1 MGESSQAGNGGRRYQ
16 LISGDS
22 HVNEPPDL
30 WIDRV
35 PAAMRDRAPR
45 IERFEEGDAWVL
57 EGVDDPINFGMNACA
72 GLAPEDMKGWV
83 RFEDIRRGG
92 YDPAA
97 RIAEMDQDGVDA
109 EVLYPTPRLS
119 SAITAHRD
127 ADYHHAM
134 VRAYNDWIS
143 EFVGY
148 APDRFGGLIWVPNRG
163 VEEAL
168 AEIARVA
175 DRPGMRGALMIAWP
189 HGGLSL
195 KPEDD
200 KVFAA
205 LVERGLSLNIHVAMT
220 QSMPASHKAKLP
232 GYGRFFDAPNR
243 MIQMIFDGVFDR
255 FPELDVMFAETDF
268 GWVPYV
274 KEQIDN
280 NYLRLDA
287 VSGFGLEM
295 LPSEYIARHFH
306 FGYMTDTFGLRNI
319 GDVGVERVLWSNDYP
334 HISADWPHSWR
345 VIQASTSGMN
355 PADRHAVLAGNAMRL
370 YGFGR

>member
-1 MGESSQAGNGGRRYQ
+1 MNDGATGARRYR
-16 LISGDS
+16 LISADG
-22 HVNEPPDL
+22 HFNEPGDL
-30 WIDRV
+30 WTARV

-45 IERFEEGDAWVL
+45 IEAFEEGDAWVI

-72 GLAPEDMKGWV
+72 GLDPSEMKGWM
-83 RFEDIRRGG
+83 RFEDMRRGG
-92 YDPAA
+92 WDPAA
-97 RIAEMDQDGVDA
+97 RIEEMDQDGVDA

-119 SAITAHRD
+119 SAIAANRD
-127 ADYHHAM
+127 ADFHHAM

-143 EFVGY
+143 EFASY
-148 APDRFGGLIWVPNRG
+148 APDRFGAVLWVPNRG

-168 AEIARVA
+168 AEIDRVA
-175 DRPGMRGALMIAWP
+175 GRPGVRGAMMLAWP

-205 LVERGLSLNIHVAMT
+205 LCERGLSLNIHVAMT
-220 QSMPASHKAKLP
+220 QTMPAAHKAKLP

-255 FPELDVMFAETDF
+255 FPELDVVFAETDF

-280 NYLRLDA
+280 NYLRLDP
-287 VSGFGLEM
+287 VSRFGLQM
-295 LPSEYIARHFH
+295 LPSEYISRHFH
-306 FGYMTDTFGLRNI
+306 FGYMTDTFGLRNLV
-319 GDVGVERVLWSNDYP
+319 DVGAHRVMWSSDYP
-334 HISADWPHSWR
+334 HISADWPHSWK
-345 VIQASTSGMN
+345 VIQSSMSGIS
-355 PADRHAVLAGNAMRL
+355 AEDRHAVLAGNAMRL